1 MRAQSP
7 DDLRRVKEH
16 SIQRTA
22 NRFGITVEELENSTG
37 GRMILK
43 LYANCNEQETGRR
56 IVTIEKPF
64 IVLCYFYHHIP
75 YYLLSEKVALISIQI
90 LYHWSKCQSHNP
102 DDTILE
108 CTTRI
113 IGFSRY
119 CSRVLILITFWLF
132 IDSLFLFP
140 KE

>member
-43 LYANCNEQETGRR
+43 LCANCNDQETTLGELKNCNQCKA
-56 IVTIEKPF
+56 V
-64 IVLCYFYHHIP
+64 H
-75 YYLLSEKVALISIQI
+75 SIM
-90 LYHWSKCQSHNP
+90 
-102 DDTILE
+102 
-108 CTTRI
+108 
-113 IGFSRY
+113 
-119 CSRVLILITFWLF
+119 
-132 IDSLFLFP
+132 LFLSSHP
-140 KE
+140 LLPIK